1 MKKIISLIA
10 ILALVAAIFT
20 LAACGNKAT
29 DDIRN
34 EMTTLK
40 DEGENMMDDM
50 SEALSDIDSGLTE
63 IGNVTDENSSTG
75 LFEDMTSDKAEG
87 TTTKTEDNT
96 VTTGTAAE

>member
-40 DEGENMMDDM
+40 DAGEDMMDDM
-50 SEALSDIDSGLTE
+50 SSALGDLGDELTE
-63 IGNVTDENSSTG
+63 GGNVTDENSSTG
-75 LFEDMTSDKAEG
+75 LFEDMTSEKPEASTDKPAEAG
-87 TTTKTEDNT
+87 TTT
-96 VTTGTAAE
+96 TGAAE